1 MNTLDSTPWPLA
13 GRFARCLGW
22 HFFSFLACLGLAAC
36 GGGGDDAATVTAP
49 AITTQ
54 PSDTSVTIGSTAT
67 FNVVATGSAPLSYQW
82 TKNVTVITGATGSS
96 HTTPATTRADNLT
109 LFAVTVSNA
118 AGTVTSATA
127 ILRVTPAPL

>member
-1 MNTLDSTPWPLA
+1 MNTLDPTPWPMA

-22 HFFSFLACLGLAAC
+22 CFLSFLAGLGLAAC
-36 GGGGDDAATVTAP
+36 GGGDDAATVTAP

-54 PSDTSVTIGSTAT
+54 PSDTSVTFGSTAT
-67 FNVVATGSAPLSYQW
+67 FNVVATGTAPLSYQW
-82 TKNVTVITGATGSS
+82 TKNGAAIAGATGSS
-96 HTTPATTRADNLT
+96 HTTPATTRTDNLA

>member
-22 HFFSFLACLGLAAC
+22 YFFSFLAGISLAAC
-36 GGGGDDAATVTAP
+36 GGGGDYAATVTAP

-54 PSDTSVTIGSTAT
+54 PSDTSVTTGSTAT
-67 FNVVATGSAPLSYQW
+67 FNVVATGTAPLSYQW
-82 TKNVTVITGATGSS
+82 TKNGTVIAGATGSS
-96 HTTPATTRADNLT
+96 HTTPATARADNLAP
-109 LFAVTVSNA
+109 FAVTVSNA